1 LHQILKLPF
10 DKFLFRRYVTQSIPP
25 NSKHSVAIFKRT
37 DTVPTPCNEI
47 ELFEN
52 PRFLIKK
59 KKKQKKNETKNR
71 DLKRNKNFMGRKKKT

>member
-1 LHQILKLPF
+1 LHQILQLPF

-47 ELFEN
+47 ELLEN
-52 PRFLIKK
+52 PRFLIEKK
-59 KKKQKKNETKNR
+59 KELLKTKQKI
-71 DLKRNKNFMGRKKKT
+71 GI

>member
-1 LHQILKLPF
+1 
-10 DKFLFRRYVTQSIPP
+10 
-25 NSKHSVAIFKRT
+25 
-37 DTVPTPCNEI
+37 VPTPCNEI

-59 KKKQKKNETKNR
+59 KKEQKKNETKNR

>member
-1 LHQILKLPF
+1 LHQILQLPF

-52 PRFLIKK
+52 PRFLIEKK
-59 KKKQKKNETKNR
+59 KRTEKQNKK
-71 DLKRNKNFMGRKKKT
+71 